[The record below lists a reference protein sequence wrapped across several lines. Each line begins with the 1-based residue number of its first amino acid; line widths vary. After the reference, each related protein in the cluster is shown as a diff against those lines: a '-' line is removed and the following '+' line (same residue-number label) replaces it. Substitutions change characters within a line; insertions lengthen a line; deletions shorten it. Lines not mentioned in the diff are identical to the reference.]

1 MTNAE
6 FKLLQKLCDI
16 EAQLMTLP
24 RNLPNM
30 SPEADGGAETVN
42 VEGLPSIN
50 TVPQNTTITLQSNG
64 HQWVV
69 V

>member
-24 RNLPNM
+24 RNLSGLPQ
-30 SPEADGGAETVN
+30 EARAANADK
-42 VEGLPSIN
+42 VEGLPQAS
-50 TVPQNTTITLQSNG
+50 TVPPNETITLQSNG
-64 HQWVV
+64 TQWVIV
-69 V
+69 